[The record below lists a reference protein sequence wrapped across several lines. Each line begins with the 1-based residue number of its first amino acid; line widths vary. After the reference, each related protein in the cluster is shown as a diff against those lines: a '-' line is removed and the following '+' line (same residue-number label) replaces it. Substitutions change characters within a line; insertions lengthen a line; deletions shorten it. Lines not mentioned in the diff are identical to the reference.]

1 MVPNIHAFQVFSV
14 NSHQAPTSPIIYL
27 IRHGEKPPTQADGKD
42 ADGLSAQGLER
53 AQGLRKVFGKDSAY
67 DIQYIIAEQPKEDG
81 SRDRPYDTILPLS
94 QDLQLTPNTEIDR
107 DDAKGAAAAAKSYSG
122 PGNVLVCWE
131 HGVLGHI
138 VEKLGV
144 KGKVKYPGDRFD
156 IIWAVREP
164 YETLEWVGSEGV
176 EGLDEGEQEMP
187 VPIVGGDGE
196 GASEDK

>member
-1 MVPNIHAFQVFSV
+1 M
-14 NSHQAPTSPIIYL
+14 
-27 IRHGEKPPTQADGKD
+27 
-42 ADGLSAQGLER
+42 
-53 AQGLRKVFGKDSAY
+53 
-67 DIQYIIAEQPKEDG
+67 
-81 SRDRPYDTILPLS
+81 
-94 QDLQLTPNTEIDR
+94 
-107 DDAKGAAAAAKSYSG
+107 
-122 PGNVLVCWE
+122 CWE

>member
-1 MVPNIHAFQVFSV
+1 M
-14 NSHQAPTSPIIYL
+14 APTSPIIYL

-53 AQGLRKVFGKDSAY
+53 AQGLRKVFGKDSVY